1 MKKLIALLLLSAFL
15 FFGISYGQADVWYL
29 GRNNNG
35 AMTNAEIT
43 ALALLTQTEIEI
55 LDDLTATTAEL
66 NIMSGV
72 TATAAEINILDGAT
86 ATYNEIN
93 ALDAS
98 LYWTYTEE
106 FIGVKYDTTNARID
120 SSGAITVSGVNAQL
134 EGWNIFGSAGW
145 AFTQAAGTL
154 GGILTVTCLTGSDN
168 EFSMQLGELG
178 TETFV
183 EFTES
188 SGKSMW
194 IDFRVQDTD
203 TSASAANFFIGLAEE
218 GATVTDFI
226 ADAGTDIA
234 NLDVVGFV
242 QWEAADDTVQVLYQT
257 SGGAFVDTFKTQIGQ
272 TQTLYSIV
280 FDGDSTITFLING
293 TSIGTVE
300 QDTKLFPDTEE
311 LSPIIAVKQGAQD
324 RVLAL
329 DLIRIICER

>member
-218 GATVTDFI
+218 GSTVANFI
-226 ADAGTDIA
+226 ADAGNDIA
-234 NLDVVGFV
+234 DKDVVGFV